1 VPLRYAGIDLAWG
14 ERARTG
20 VAVLTEDGRLFR
32 SGSVRTDDEISA
44 VLGHAAGE
52 PGLVVAIDAP
62 LIVPNDAGQ
71 RPCERLV
78 GQAFGRYHAGAYP
91 ANRGM
96 AAFNPEPRGARLARR
111 FGCEMDPDV
120 SPASDVSVA
129 IEVYPHPAMV
139 SLFGLERVLPY
150 KSRRGR
156 SVGSRQ
162 AAFTDLIVHLERVC
176 GWLLR
181 LDESP
186 RWRELVSDIR
196 SATRPFQ
203 LDRVEDEIDA
213 ILCAYLAWLWANRPG
228 SLMVH
233 GDANAGYIVTPPP
246 PTVVAAGYSDAAATK
261 SATASAETSTVV
273 TREAPFMTS
282 ATTIV
287 DSPMAVDVAR
297 AARPTALGS
306 SARTTTPVMPGPTA
320 APSCSATSSR

>member
-1 VPLRYAGIDLAWG
+1 MPLRYAGIDLAWG

-32 SGSVRTDDEISA
+32 SGSVRTDDEIS
-44 VLGHAAGE
+44 VLLGGAAGE

-62 LIVPNDAGQ
+62 LIVPNEAGQ

-111 FGCEMDPDV
+111 FGWEMDPGV
-120 SPASDVSVA
+120 SPAPVVSVA

-156 SVGSRQ
+156 SVASRQ
-162 AAFTDLIVHLERVC
+162 AAFTDLIAHLERVC
-176 GWLLR
+176 GRLLH

-186 RWRELVSDIR
+186 RWRELVSDVDG
-196 SATRPFQ
+196 ATRPFQ
-203 LDRVEDEIDA
+203 LDRAEDEIDA
-213 ILCAYLAWLWANRPG
+213 ILCAYLAWLWANQPG
-228 SLMVH
+228 ALIVH
-233 GDANAGYIVTPPP
+233 GDADAGYIVTPPP
-246 PTVVAAGYSDAAATK
+246 PTAAS
-261 SATASAETSTVV
+261 
-273 TREAPFMTS
+273 
-282 ATTIV
+282 
-287 DSPMAVDVAR
+287 
-297 AARPTALGS
+297 
-306 SARTTTPVMPGPTA
+306 
-320 APSCSATSSR
+320 